1 MKEDIKDL
9 NKLIKE
15 YNLDPKETYE
25 VFNNKVD
32 DYITRDLLYNKLC
45 EINVSETYKVYEKRA
60 ISVISNYL
68 NREINSEISFRNRL
82 LGVF

>member
-15 YNLDPKETYE
+15 YNFDPKETYE

-45 EINVSETYKVYEKRA
+45 EINVRETYKVYEKRA